1 METAELWL
9 KFKEFF
15 IDLVQYGFPTI
26 AIIMSIFSFR
36 DSRKASKIQDRLN
49 EVEEKLKIYELED
62 KEKEREEA
70 TKANIEARIMKISKD
85 KYKMKIWNS
94 GKSTAYNVDFEVPE
108 ECKNM
113 IWKQKVPY
121 EFLDPGKSFEEIVT
135 VYFGTPDKFKV
146 TTTWNNE
153 EGYKYSKEQIVS
165 I

>member
-15 IDLVQYGFPTI
+15 IDLVQYVFPTI
-26 AIIMSIFSFR
+26 ALIMSIFSFI

-49 EVEEKLKIYELED
+49 EVEEKLKMYELEE

-70 TKANIEARIMKISKD
+70 TKANVEARIMKISKG

-94 GKSTAYNVDFEVPE
+94 GKSTAYNVDFKVPE
-108 ECKNM
+108 ECKGM
-113 IWKQKVPY
+113 VLKQKVPY
-121 EFLDPGKSFEEIVT
+121 EFLETGKSFEEIVR
-135 VYFGTPDKFKV
+135 VYYGTPDKFKV
-146 TTTWNNE
+146 TTTWINK
-153 EGYKYSKEQIVS
+153 EGHEYSKEQIVS